1 MENKEYDLLFKLILI
16 GDSCVGKSNIL
27 LKYLKNQF
35 NENSKTTIGVE
46 FGTKNIIIN
55 NKRIKIQIWD
65 TAGQERYRSI
75 TSAYYK
81 GAKGALIV
89 YDITRKNTFDNI
101 DKWITDLKLN
111 VDKNICIIIL
121 GNKSDLIDKR
131 EINKNDGIKKAEMYK
146 TAFLET
152 SALNGD
158 NISKAFNEL
167 IEQIVINNKNIF
179 QDDNENEID
188 KGVKLKDEK
197 NNNKKMLFE
206 FTTLNVYY
214 FYYFFY
220 FNIIFL

>member
-75 TSAYYK
+75 TSSYYK

-111 VDKNICIIIL
+111 GDKNICIIIL
-121 GNKSDLIDKR
+121 GNKR

-146 TAFLET
+146 IAFLET

-158 NISKAFNEL
+158 NISKAFDEL

-188 KGVKLKDEK
+188 KGVNLNDEK
-197 NNNKKMLFE
+197 NNNKKCC
-206 FTTLNVYY
+206 LNSK
-214 FYYFFY
+214 
-220 FNIIFL
+220 

>member
-1 MENKEYDLLFKLILI
+1 MENKEYDLLFKVILI

-35 NENSKTTIGVE
+35 NENSKTTVGVE

-111 VDKNICIIIL
+111 GDKNICIIIL

-146 TAFLET
+146 TDFLET

-158 NISKAFNEL
+158 NISKAFDKL

-188 KGVKLKDEK
+188 KGVNLNDEK
-197 NNNKKMLFE
+197 NNNKKKCC
-206 FTTLNVYY
+206 LNS
-214 FYYFFY
+214 
-220 FNIIFL
+220 

>member
-111 VDKNICIIIL
+111 GDKNICIIIL

-158 NISKAFNEL
+158 NISKAFDEL

-179 QDDNENEID
+179 QDDNKNEID
-188 KGVKLKDEK
+188 KGVNLNDEK
-197 NNNKKMLFE
+197 NKIKKRGCRSKKNRDKKSNKQ
-206 FTTLNVYY
+206 
-214 FYYFFY
+214 
-220 FNIIFL
+220 I

>member
-16 GDSCVGKSNIL
+16 GDSYVGKSNIL

-35 NENSKTTIGVE
+35 NENSKTTVGVE

-111 VDKNICIIIL
+111 GDKNICIIIL

-152 SALNGD
+152 SALNDD
-158 NISKAFNEL
+158 NISKAFDEL

-188 KGVKLKDEK
+188 KGVNLNDEK
-197 NNNKKMLFE
+197 NNNNKKCC
-206 FTTLNVYY
+206 LNS
-214 FYYFFY
+214 
-220 FNIIFL
+220 

>member
-16 GDSCVGKSNIL
+16 GDSYVSKSNIL

-35 NENSKTTIGVE
+35 NENSKTTVGLE

-111 VDKNICIIIL
+111 GDKNLCIIIL

-158 NISKAFNEL
+158 NISKAFDEL

-188 KGVKLKDEK
+188 KGVNLNDEK
-197 NNNKKMLFE
+197 NNNNKKCC
-206 FTTLNVYY
+206 LNS
-214 FYYFFY
+214 
-220 FNIIFL
+220 

>member
-16 GDSCVGKSNIL
+16 GDSYVGKSNIL

-111 VDKNICIIIL
+111 GDKNICIIIL
-121 GNKSDLIDKR
+121 GNKR

-158 NISKAFNEL
+158 NISKAFDEL

-188 KGVKLKDEK
+188 KGVNLNDEK
-197 NNNKKMLFE
+197 NNNKKCC
-206 FTTLNVYY
+206 LNS
-214 FYYFFY
+214 
-220 FNIIFL
+220 

>member
-111 VDKNICIIIL
+111 GDKNICIIIL

-158 NISKAFNEL
+158 NISKAFDEL
-167 IEQIVINNKNIF
+167 IEQIVINNKNMF

-188 KGVKLKDEK
+188 KGVNLNDEK
-197 NNNKKMLFE
+197 NNNKKKCC
-206 FTTLNVYY
+206 LNS
-214 FYYFFY
+214 
-220 FNIIFL
+220 

>member
-111 VDKNICIIIL
+111 GDKNICIIIL

-146 TAFLET
+146 IAFLET

-158 NISKAFNEL
+158 NISKAFDEL

-188 KGVKLKDEK
+188 KGVNLNDEK
-197 NNNKKMLFE
+197 NNNNKKCC
-206 FTTLNVYY
+206 LNS
-214 FYYFFY
+214 
-220 FNIIFL
+220 

>member
-16 GDSCVGKSNIL
+16 GDSYVGKSNIL

-35 NENSKTTIGVE
+35 NENSKTTVDVE
-46 FGTKNIIIN
+46 FDTKNIIIN

-111 VDKNICIIIL
+111 GDKNICIIIL

-158 NISKAFNEL
+158 NISKAFDEL

-188 KGVKLKDEK
+188 KGVNLNDEK
-197 NNNKKMLFE
+197 NNNNKKCC
-206 FTTLNVYY
+206 LNS
-214 FYYFFY
+214 
-220 FNIIFL
+220 

>member
-111 VDKNICIIIL
+111 GDKNICIIIL

-158 NISKAFNEL
+158 NISKAFDEL

-188 KGVKLKDEK
+188 KGVNLNDEK
-197 NNNKKMLFE
+197 NNNQKCC
-206 FTTLNVYY
+206 LNS
-214 FYYFFY
+214 
-220 FNIIFL
+220 

>member
-65 TAGQERYRSI
+65 TSGQERYRSI

-111 VDKNICIIIL
+111 GDKNICIIIL

-158 NISKAFNEL
+158 NISKAFDEL

-188 KGVKLKDEK
+188 KGINLNDEK
-197 NNNKKMLFE
+197 NNNNKKCC
-206 FTTLNVYY
+206 LNS
-214 FYYFFY
+214 
-220 FNIIFL
+220 

>member
-111 VDKNICIIIL
+111 GDKDICIIIL

-158 NISKAFNEL
+158 NISKAFDEL

-188 KGVKLKDEK
+188 KGVNLNDEK
-197 NNNKKMLFE
+197 NNNNKKCC
-206 FTTLNVYY
+206 LNS
-214 FYYFFY
+214 
-220 FNIIFL
+220 

>member
-16 GDSCVGKSNIL
+16 GDSYVGKSNIL

-111 VDKNICIIIL
+111 GDKNICIIIL

-146 TAFLET
+146 TAFFET

-158 NISKAFNEL
+158 NISKAFDEL

-188 KGVKLKDEK
+188 KGVNLNDEK
-197 NNNKKMLFE
+197 NNNKKKCC
-206 FTTLNVYY
+206 LNS
-214 FYYFFY
+214 
-220 FNIIFL
+220 

>member
-16 GDSCVGKSNIL
+16 GDSYVGKSNIL

-111 VDKNICIIIL
+111 GDKNICIIIL

-158 NISKAFNEL
+158 NISKAFDEL
-167 IEQIVINNKNIF
+167 IEQIVISNKNIF

-188 KGVKLKDEK
+188 KGVNLNDEK
-197 NNNKKMLFE
+197 NNNKKKCC
-206 FTTLNVYY
+206 LNS
-214 FYYFFY
+214 
-220 FNIIFL
+220 